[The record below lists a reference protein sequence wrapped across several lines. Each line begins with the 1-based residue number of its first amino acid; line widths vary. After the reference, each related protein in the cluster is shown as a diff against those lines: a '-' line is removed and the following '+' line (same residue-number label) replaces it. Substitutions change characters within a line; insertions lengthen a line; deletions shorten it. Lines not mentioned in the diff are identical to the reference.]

1 MKTMKYLCMLL
12 ILVATS
18 VGLASCGDDD
28 ENEKDWTTAISGDY
42 SGKLQVVG
50 YTNIYQ
56 GYVTLTRRSES
67 AVAFTVDCDEINF
80 HLTTP
85 TILDI
90 APGDNSYTLT
100 STSKAVSGSVVNGNL
115 NITFASG
122 SRTYTFYG
130 NK

>member
-42 SGKLQVVG
+42 SGKLQVLG

-56 GYVTLTRRSES
+56 GYVTLARRWES
-67 AVAFTVDCDEINF
+67 AVAFTVDCDEINL
-80 HLTTP
+80 HLITP

-90 APGDNSYTLT
+90 APDDNSYTLT